1 LRGKAL
7 TNEEIAM
14 AHHGGAGKN
23 AVPSGNAKKGAAR
36 TAAGAA
42 SKMARGRTAKTT
54 APDRTAGPNAREG
67 NVRQERLTEASRPI
81 GPGGG
86 KKRGDRQD
94 THPDP
99 GRRNNERSGLRNDRN
114 PSSTAGRRNNKR
126 PNEGG

>member
-1 LRGKAL
+1 
-7 TNEEIAM
+7 M
-14 AHHGGAGKN
+14 ATHARAGRN
-23 AVPSGNAKKGAAR
+23 AVPAGNAKKGPAR
-36 TAAGAA
+36 
-42 SKMARGRTAKTT
+42 SKSGPTKPARGRTAQTT
-54 APDRTAGPNAREG
+54 KPDATVPNAKEG
-67 NVRQERLTEASRPI
+67 NVRQERLTEANRPI

-94 THPDP
+94 MHSDP